1 MDIGDTLNNFELLE
15 ILGTGGQGVVYKA
28 LDTKLD
34 RLIAIKVFS
43 PDLKWQ
49 KRNFE
54 RFERE
59 AKLASALDHP
69 NISTIYSLFEY
80 EGYHCIAMQYI
91 EGVNLHDFVQDR
103 PLEIKSALNIV
114 IQVAEAVAA
123 AHKQNIVHRDIK
135 ARNVMVND
143 EGRVTVLDFG
153 LAKLIDDTNQEDYTP
168 TQNSARK
175 SGNGLYDQAPM
186 PLAAPTPDVHLT
198 EHGEPYGT
206 PASSAPEMALGE
218 ATDFRTDIFSI
229 GVLLYLLL
237 TGKFPFTARK
247 IDEVRDKIINQ
258 EPVPIAG
265 ARNAD
270 EQIPPRLENAVD
282 RALEKNPEDRFQTAA
297 EMRDELLAVLREVEE
312 GKDEQP
318 STELSTFLPISPPVY
333 AMLRPFNVPFMLA
346 IAALIAVASV
356 LIFLAVKFWSAR

>member
-1 MDIGDTLNNFELLE
+1 
-15 ILGTGGQGVVYKA
+15 
-28 LDTKLD
+28 
-34 RLIAIKVFS
+34 
-43 PDLKWQ
+43 
-49 KRNFE
+49 
-54 RFERE
+54 
-59 AKLASALDHP
+59 
-69 NISTIYSLFEY
+69 
-80 EGYHCIAMQYI
+80 MQYI
-91 EGVNLHDFVQDR
+91 EGVNLHDFAQAR

-135 ARNVMVND
+135 ARNVMIND

-153 LAKLIDDTNQEDYTP
+153 LAKLIDDTNQEDDMP
-168 TQNSARK
+168 TKKSAHK
-175 SGNGLYDQAPM
+175 SGNGLYNQEPM
-186 PLAAPTPDVHLT
+186 PLAAPDVHLT
-198 EHGEPYGT
+198 EQGAPYGT
-206 PASSAPEMALGE
+206 PASSPPEMALGE

-247 IDEVRDKIINQ
+247 IDEVRDKIVNQ

-312 GKDEQP
+312 GKDERL
-318 STELSTFLPISPPVY
+318 STELSTFLPTSPPAY
-333 AMLRPFNVPFMLA
+333 ARLRSFNIKFMLA
-346 IAALIAVASV
+346 MAALIAVALI
-356 LIFLAVKFWSAR
+356 LIFLVIRFFSA

>member
-1 MDIGDTLNNFELLE
+1 MNIGDKLNDFKLLE

-28 LDTKLD
+28 FDT
-34 RLIAIKVFS
+34 RLERPIAIKVFS
-43 PDLKWQ
+43 PELKW
-49 KRNFE
+49 RERDFE

-59 AKLASALDHP
+59 AKLASTLDHP
-69 NISTIYSLFEY
+69 NISTIYGLFEY
-80 EGYHCIAMQYI
+80 EGHHCIAMQYI
-91 EGVNLHDFVQDR
+91 EGVNLHDFAQDR
-103 PLEIKSALNIV
+103 PLEIKSALNII

-153 LAKLIDDTNQEDYTP
+153 LAKLIDDTNREDNP
-168 TQNSARK
+168 PIKKSARE
-175 SGNGLYDQAPM
+175 SGNDPHHQDTM
-186 PLAAPTPDVHLT
+186 TSTPSDVHLT
-198 EHGEPYGT
+198 EHGKPYGT
-206 PASSAPEMALGE
+206 PASSSPEMALGE

-247 IDEVRDKIINQ
+247 TEEVRDKIVNQ
-258 EPVPIAG
+258 APVPVAG

-312 GKDEQP
+312 GKDEQL
-318 STELSTFLPISPPVY
+318 STELSTFQPTSPPVH
-333 AMLRPFNVPFMLA
+333 AARRPFDMQFMLG
-346 IAALIAVASV
+346 IAALIVASI
-356 LIFLAVKFWSAR
+356 LIFLAIKFLSA

>member
-1 MDIGDTLNNFELLE
+1 MDIGDTLNNFKLLE
-15 ILGTGGQGVVYKA
+15 ILGTGRQGVVYKA
-28 LDTKLD
+28 LDAKLN

-43 PDLKWQ
+43 PELKWH

-80 EGYHCIAMQYI
+80 KGYHCIAMQYI
-91 EGVNLHDFVQDR
+91 EGVNLHDFAQDH
-103 PLEIKSALNIV
+103 PLEIKSALNII
-114 IQVAEAVAA
+114 IQVAEAVVA

-153 LAKLIDDTNQEDYTP
+153 LAKLIDDTNQEDYIP
-168 TQNSARK
+168 TKKSAHK
-175 SGNGLYDQAPM
+175 SGSGLYNQDPM
-186 PLAAPTPDVHLT
+186 PLAPSDIHLT
-198 EHGEPYGT
+198 VQGAPYGT

-218 ATDFRTDIFSI
+218 ATDFRSDIFSI

-237 TGKFPFTARK
+237 TGKFPFTARQ
-247 IDEVRDKIINQ
+247 IDEVRDKIVNQ
-258 EPVPIAG
+258 EPVPIAS

-270 EQIPPRLENAVD
+270 EQMPPRLENAVD

-312 GKDEQP
+312 GKDEQL
-318 STELSTFLPISPPVY
+318 STELSTFLPTSPPTY
-333 AMLRPFNVPFMLA
+333 AVLRPFNMQFMLA
-346 IAALIAVASV
+346 MVALIAVASI
-356 LIFLAVKFWSAR
+356 LIFLVIKFLSG

>member
-1 MDIGDTLNNFELLE
+1 MNIGDTLDNFKLLE

-34 RLIAIKVFS
+34 RLLAIKVFS
-43 PDLKWQ
+43 PELKWH
-49 KRNFE
+49 KRDFE

-91 EGVNLHDFVQDR
+91 EGINLHDFAQDR
-103 PLEIKSALNIV
+103 PLEIKSALNII

-153 LAKLIDDTNQEDYTP
+153 LAKLIDDTNQEEYIPTKESAHKTVNNLHNQDSTP
-168 TQNSARK
+168 S
-175 SGNGLYDQAPM
+175 
-186 PLAAPTPDVHLT
+186 DVHLT
-198 EHGEPYGT
+198 ARGEPYGT

-218 ATDFRTDIFSI
+218 ATDFRTDIFSM

-237 TGKFPFTARK
+237 TGKFPFTAGK
-247 IDEVRDKIINQ
+247 IDEVRDKIVNQ
-258 EPVPIAG
+258 EPAPIAG

-297 EMRDELLAVLREVEE
+297 EMRDELLAVLREAEE
-312 GKDEQP
+312 GKDEQL
-318 STELSTFLPISPPVY
+318 STELSTFLPTSPPAY
-333 AMLRPFNVPFMLA
+333 AVLRPIDLQFMLA
-346 IAALIAVASV
+346 MVALLAVASV
-356 LIFLAVKFWSAR
+356 LIFLVIKFLSAQ

>member
-1 MDIGDTLNNFELLE
+1 MDIGETVNNFKLLE

-43 PDLKWQ
+43 PELKWH
-49 KRNFE
+49 KRDFE

-69 NISTIYSLFEY
+69 NISTIYSLFEHK
-80 EGYHCIAMQYI
+80 GYHCIAMQYI
-91 EGVNLHDFVQDR
+91 EGVNLHDFAQDR
-103 PLEIKSALNIV
+103 PLEIKSALNII
-114 IQVAEAVAA
+114 IQVAEAIVA

-135 ARNVMVND
+135 ARNVMIND

-153 LAKLIDDTNQEDYTP
+153 LAKLIDDTNQKDHITTKEPAHKTVSILHNQDSTAL
-168 TQNSARK
+168 T
-175 SGNGLYDQAPM
+175 AP
-186 PLAAPTPDVHLT
+186 DHHLT
-198 EHGEPYGT
+198 TLGEPYGT

-218 ATDFRTDIFSI
+218 ATDFRSDIFSI

-247 IDEVRDKIINQ
+247 IDEVRDKIVNQ
-258 EPVPIAG
+258 EHVPIAN

-270 EQIPPRLENAVD
+270 EELSPRLENAVD
-282 RALEKNPEDRFQTAA
+282 RALEKDPEDRFQTAA
-297 EMRDELLAVLREVEE
+297 EMRDELLGVLREVEK
-312 GKDEQP
+312 GKDEQL
-318 STELSTFLPISPPVY
+318 TAELSTFLPTSPPTY
-333 AMLRPFNVPFMLA
+333 AMLRSFNMQFMLVVV
-346 IAALIAVASV
+346 ALITVA
-356 LIFLAVKFWSAR
+356 LILVFLIIKFLSG

>member
-1 MDIGDTLNNFELLE
+1 MDIGDTLNNFKLLE

-43 PDLKWQ
+43 PELKWH

-59 AKLASALDHP
+59 AKLASTLDHP
-69 NISTIYSLFEY
+69 NISTIYSLFEHK
-80 EGYHCIAMQYI
+80 GYHCIAMQYI
-91 EGVNLHDFVQDR
+91 EGVNLHDFAQDR
-103 PLEIKSALNIV
+103 PLEIKSALNII
-114 IQVAEAVAA
+114 IQVAEALVA

-135 ARNVMVND
+135 ARNVMVNE

-153 LAKLIDDTNQEDYTP
+153 LAKLIDDTNQEGYISTKK
-168 TQNSARK
+168 SAHK
-175 SGNGLYDQAPM
+175 TVSSLHNQDSMALTA
-186 PLAAPTPDVHLT
+186 PDVHLT
-198 EHGEPYGT
+198 TQGEPYGT

-218 ATDFRTDIFSI
+218 ATDFRSDIFSI
-229 GVLLYLLL
+229 GVLLYLLI

-247 IDEVRDKIINQ
+247 IDEVRDKIVNQ
-258 EPVPIAG
+258 EPVPIAH

-282 RALEKNPEDRFQTAA
+282 RALEKNPEYRFQTAA
-297 EMRDELLAVLREVEE
+297 EMRDELLAVLREVED
-312 GKDEQP
+312 GKDEQL
-318 STELSTFLPISPPVY
+318 STELSAFLPTSPPTY
-333 AMLRPFNVPFMLA
+333 AVLRPFNMQFMLA
-346 IAALIAVASV
+346 MVALIAVASI
-356 LIFLAVKFWSAR
+356 LIFLLIKFL

>member
-1 MDIGDTLNNFELLE
+1 MDIGDTLNNFKLLE

-43 PDLKWQ
+43 PELKWR
-49 KRNFE
+49 KRDFE

-69 NISTIYSLFEY
+69 NISTIYSLFDY
-80 EGYHCIAMQYI
+80 QGYHCIAMQYI
-91 EGVNLHDFVQDR
+91 EGVNLHDLAQDH
-103 PLEIKSALNIV
+103 PLEIKSALNII

-135 ARNVMVND
+135 ARNVMVSD

-153 LAKLIDDTNQEDYTP
+153 LAKLLDETNQEDNLP
-168 TQNSARK
+168 AKKPAHESDDNLSNQN
-175 SGNGLYDQAPM
+175 PM
-186 PLAAPTPDVHLT
+186 PLAAADVHLT
-198 EHGEPYGT
+198 ERGEPYGT

-247 IDEVRDKIINQ
+247 IDEVRDKIVNQ

-265 ARNAD
+265 ARNSD

-312 GKDEQP
+312 GKDEQL
-318 STELSTFLPISPPVY
+318 SRELSTFLPTSPPAY
-333 AMLRPFNVPFMLA
+333 AILRPFDRQFMLA
-346 IAALIAVASV
+346 MAALSAVALI
-356 LIFLAVKFWSAR
+356 LIFLVIKFLSA